1 MRKDLADARKIRVR
15 AVQAATFPALAL
27 TGGVAGWRGPGLL
40 DARSGTRAKT
50 SAADFGGSA
59 ERFDVRQE
67 SWLCGQSAAKPSLG
81 QFPC

>member
-40 DARSGTRAKT
+40 DARSELGRKRARPI
-50 SAADFGGSA
+50 SAARLSVSMRDGNLGCAGSL
-59 ERFDVRQE
+59 ERTR
-67 SWLCGQSAAKPSLG
+67 LPRI
-81 QFPC
+81 PC